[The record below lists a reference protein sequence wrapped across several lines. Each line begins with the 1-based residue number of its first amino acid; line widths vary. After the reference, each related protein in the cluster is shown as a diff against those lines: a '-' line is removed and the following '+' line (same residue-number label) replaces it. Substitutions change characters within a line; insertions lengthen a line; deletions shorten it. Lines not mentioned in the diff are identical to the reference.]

1 MKERWKK
8 LPLGR
13 KLVVGLVVG
22 VMGCCGWL
30 MVFAAG
36 DAALRSAGV
45 LPTLTATLTRTP
57 TATAT
62 MTETRPP
69 TDTPPPTETLPPT
82 ATASAPPLPSAT
94 ATATETALPTATRTP
109 TLAPA
114 AVPTIRIDLIS
125 LSSPAPRNSDAR
137 LVIQVDAGTRCTPS
151 VRYPSGYSQAD
162 GLQAKI
168 AGEDGR
174 LEWTWQVGPSTS
186 QGTHQVSVNCGPGG
200 FRAWPFVVE

>member
-8 LPLGR
+8 LPLSR
-13 KLVVGLVVG
+13 KLIAGLVAG

-36 DAALRSAGV
+36 DAALRRAGV
-45 LPTLTATLTRTP
+45 LPTLTATQTRTP

-62 MTETRPP
+62 ATPLP
-69 TDTPPPTETLPPT
+69 THTLPPTETPPPT
-82 ATASAPPLPSAT
+82 ATASATALPSAT

-114 AVPTIRIDLIS
+114 AAPTLRIDLVS
-125 LSSPAPRNSDAR
+125 LSSPAPRNSDAT
-137 LVIQVDAGTRCTPS
+137 LVIQVEPGTRCTPG
-151 VRYPSGYSQAD
+151 VRYPSGFSQAE
-162 GLQAKI
+162 GLQAKT